1 MVFRA
6 LLTFILVALISSCA
20 QVGFLTGGEQDDLA
34 PEPVRSKPENGSLS
48 FASNQVTLTFNEFI
62 QLKDPQQN
70 IFIVPN
76 DAKIDAKLHKK
87 ELTLS
92 WKESLQANTTYV
104 IYLNGAVVDA
114 SEGNGT
120 LLSYVFSTGSVLDTL
135 TRSFRV
141 TNAVTNSFA
150 PKTTVGLYTNRDSL
164 KPLYF
169 GVTDALGFAE
179 IRYLKEGY
187 YSVRAFQDENKD
199 LQIGAAENRGFLK
212 DAVQISDTA
221 TDTLLLHLFPAL
233 PSKWISR
240 FEYKAPGILELELT
254 QPLKEPLFTINNQ
267 KLDSMHI
274 RKVSETLYR
283 IVPADSIQQSNELT
297 LRSGLVADSAS
308 LRIAAK
314 ERMAPLL
321 LTMISQNTVPL
332 GNPVSYQVNS
342 HIAVVDTSKIQIH
355 SLKDSLLSI
364 PFRAEQQKD
373 LLYIWPEL
381 KESGTFNIQ
390 FSEGAINQS
399 SKSLRS
405 SFDVKTKKDL
415 GTLLIQP
422 EGFSGPLIIEL
433 LRDKNPVRRQI
444 QSSPDTLLFE
454 NLVPGEYTIRITED
468 QNGNGLWDT
477 GDLYKKIQPERIKSF
492 DTPVRIRPNWDM
504 KLTLKAQ

>member
-1 MVFRA
+1 MVFRT

-34 PEPVRSKPENGSLS
+34 PEPVRSQPENGTVS
-48 FASNQVTLTFNEFI
+48 FASNQVTLTFSEFI

-92 WKESLQANTTYV
+92 WKDSLQPNTTYV
-104 IYLNGAVVDA
+104 IYLNGAVIDA

-141 TNAVTNSFA
+141 TNATTNAFA
-150 PKTTVGLYTNRDSL
+150 PKTTVGLYTERDSL

-179 IRYLKEGY
+179 IRYLKEGF
-187 YSVRAFQDENKD
+187 YSVRAFQDDNKD
-199 LQIGAAENRGFLK
+199 LQVGAAESRGFLK
-212 DAVQISDTA
+212 DPVQISDSA
-221 TDTLLLHLFPAL
+221 SDTLALQLFPAL

-240 FEYKAPGILELELT
+240 FEYKAPGILELELA
-254 QPLKEPLFTINNQ
+254 QPLKEPLFTLNDQ
-267 KLDSMHI
+267 LLDSLHI

-283 IVPADSIQQSNELT
+283 IIPSDSVRQSNELT
-297 LRSGLVADSAS
+297 LHSGLVSDSAS
-308 LRIAAK
+308 LRVSAK

-321 LTMISQNTVPL
+321 LTMISPSAVPISS
-332 GNPVSYQVNS
+332 PVQYQVNS
-342 HIAVVDTSKIQIH
+342 FITAVDTSKIQIH
-355 SLKDSLLSI
+355 SLKDSLLYI
-364 PFRAEQQKD
+364 LFRAEQQKD
-373 LLYIWPEL
+373 LLYLWPEV

-405 SFDVKTKKDL
+405 SYDVKSKKDL

-433 LRDKNPVRRQI
+433 LRDKNLVRRQI

-454 NLVPGEYTIRITED
+454 DLLPGEYTIRITED

-477 GDLYKKIQPERIKSF
+477 GDLYKKIQPEKITSF
-492 DTPVRIRPNWDM
+492 DSPVRIRPNWDM